1 MITLLSIGK
10 IVGTVKKKIFWAND
24 KSTKELRINLHKQ
37 DELKDLTPDERLY
50 ELRKIHQLQRDE
62 ANKKL

>member
-10 IVGTVKKKIFWAND
+10 IVCTVKKKIFWAND
-24 KSTKELRINLHKQ
+24 KSAKELRINLHKQ